1 MTSNDT
7 RYWIRSL
14 TGPPGVIL
22 SVSPPVTPDAMRPEY
37 DLTGGVRGKY
47 YARYRKRDD
56 LPLSRWRQVIEYLKA
71 LYR

>member
-1 MTSNDT
+1 MSARRERPQHDAASGTLPARQWTTDGEPM
-7 RYWIRSL
+7 REQ
-14 TGPPGVIL
+14 PP
-22 SVSPPVTPDAMRPEY
+22 
-37 DLTGGVRGKY
+37 DLFSGTAWY